1 MSGVIDLSHINDFYA
16 HKIRCVIVNKLED
29 LNYMLQHKWVI
40 SVYHDTIAR
49 TVVYYI
55 DDTNDDGIKHDTQI
69 CS

>member
-40 SVYHDTIAR
+40 SVYHSTISDM
-49 TVVYYI
+49 VVYYI
-55 DDTNDDGIKHDTQI
+55 DDTDSNDIKCDTQI
-69 CS
+69 VS